1 MQLWD
6 LMTKLKK
13 TQASLVQRF
22 RDILFSTLAH
32 QLSILVTTSFW
43 AIYGVDREL
52 ICPSFLDKFYPLS
65 VNHMVHTTCMISQLI
80 EMIMVF
86 HVFPSTKTGVRTT
99 SVFFL
104 TYLTWIL
111 YLAFNK
117 GAWIYPILQKLPAIG
132 RTVFIIMFGVVGGV
146 LFAVSKTLNGMIWSR

>member
-1 MQLWD
+1 M
-6 LMTKLKK
+6 
-13 TQASLVQRF
+13 F
-22 RDILFSTLAH
+22 
-32 QLSILVTTSFW
+32 
-43 AIYGVDREL
+43 
-52 ICPSFLDKFYPLS
+52 
-65 VNHMVHTTCMISQLI
+65 SQLI

-117 GAWIYPILQKLPAIG
+117 GVWIYPFLQKLPAII
-132 RTVFIIMFGVVGGV
+132 RTVIILVFVAYGVV
-146 LFAVSKTLNGMIWSR
+146 LFVVGKTLNGMIWSRYAENKRSLKYH